1 MRLSRPADVDD
12 ARALQL
18 GGEHV
23 DDEIEDVV
31 VEHAE
36 GTVDE
41 HPRWIL
47 QQDPRDGETE
57 PLKEL
62 LGQVM
67 GPARTPRDAK
77 SAEGSYYPRQP
88 QSACLAQEL
97 R

>member
-12 ARALQL
+12 ARALQF
-18 GGEHV
+18 GGEDI

-47 QQDPRDGETE
+47 QQDSRDGETQ
-57 PLKEL
+57 L
-62 LGQVM
+62 LV
-67 GPARTPRDAK
+67 
-77 SAEGSYYPRQP
+77 
-88 QSACLAQEL
+88 LAQFPVPAPSL
-97 R
+97 IQQRRQALTRST